1 MEKKK
6 QYLAVDLGAE
16 SGRVML
22 GTVSAEKLD
31 LQEIFRFPNQPIEE
45 DGRLKWNFGE
55 LFSQIKTGIAKAIK
69 QSDGEISGIGVD
81 SWGVDFGLLDEN
93 DQLIE
98 NPYHY
103 RDSRTDGIMEKAF
116 ALMSKRDIYENSG
129 LQFMQ
134 INTVFQL
141 LSMQLANS
149 EVLAEARKLIFIADL
164 VSYYLCGRAY
174 AEYTLASTSQLMD
187 MKTGQ
192 WSQQIFD
199 KLGLPVA
206 IMPEVVKP
214 GTVVG
219 QLKSRICEE
228 LGCDP
233 IKVIAVGSH
242 DTADAVAAVP
252 AETNSWAY
260 LSSGTWSLMGIET
273 SEAIINSKSLE
284 YSFTN
289 EGGVENSIRFLKN
302 IVGLWLLQECRR
314 QWEREGTE
322 LSYAELTS
330 MAAKAEPFAAH
341 LDPDYGEFLAPG
353 NMPEKIN
360 GYLVNTGQS
369 KIDDKGQMARV
380 ILESLAFTYR
390 SVLEAIEDVTKKHI
404 SVLHIVGG
412 GIRNELLS
420 QFAANATGK
429 KVITGPVEA
438 TACGNVL
445 MQAVACGQ
453 IKSLAE
459 GRNLI
464 RNSFKLKEFEAEE
477 PEIWS
482 KEQRRIERAL

>member
-1 MEKKK
+1 MEKRK
-6 QYLAVDLGAE
+6 QYIAVDLGAE

-22 GTVSAEKLD
+22 GTVSAEELG
-31 LQEIFRFPNQPIEE
+31 LQEIFRFPNQPIKE

-55 LFSQIKTGIAKAIK
+55 LFSHIKTGLAKAIK
-69 QSDGEISGIGVD
+69 QSEVEVSSIGVD
-81 SWGVDFGLLDEN
+81 SWGVDFGLLDEK

-103 RDSRTDGIMEKAF
+103 RDSRTDGIMEEAF

-134 INTVFQL
+134 LNTIFQL
-141 LSMQLANS
+141 FSMHLADS
-149 EVLAEARKLIFIADL
+149 EVLAKARKLIFIADL

-192 WSQQIFD
+192 WSQRIFD
-199 KLGLPVA
+199 KLGLA
-206 IMPEVVKP
+206 LDIMPEVVGS

-219 QLKSRICEE
+219 QLKPEICAE
-228 LGCDP
+228 LGCGP
-233 IKVIAVGSH
+233 VSVVAVGSH
-242 DTADAVAAVP
+242 DTAGAVAGVP
-252 AETNSWAY
+252 AKGDRWAY
-260 LSSGTWSLMGIET
+260 ISSGTWSLMGIET
-273 SEAIINSKSLE
+273 PEAIIIDKSFE

-289 EGGVENSIRFLKN
+289 EGGVEGTIRFLKN
-302 IVGLWLLQECRR
+302 LTGLWLLQECRR
-314 QWEREGTE
+314 QWEREGTD

-330 MAAKAEPFAAH
+330 MAERAEPFAAH
-341 LDPDYGEFLAPG
+341 LDPDYSEFLAPG

-360 GYLVNTGQS
+360 KYLVNMGQS
-369 KIDDKGQMARV
+369 KIDDKGQIVRI
-380 ILESLAFTYR
+380 ILENLAFTYR
-390 SVLEAIEDVTKKHI
+390 SVMAAIEDVMKKRI
-404 SVLHIVGG
+404 DVLHIVGG

-438 TACGNVL
+438 TACGNIL

-453 IKSLAE
+453 IKSLAQ
-459 GRNLI
+459 GRDLI
-464 RNSFKLKEFEAEE
+464 RNSFELKEFETEE
-477 PEIWS
+477 PAIWY
-482 KEQRRIERAL
+482 EEYRRIGRAL